1 MKVHVRTLD
10 PTRRRVAFSSDLGA
24 AEAGWLGD
32 LPEADR
38 DYHVEIAINER
49 LVWGTDIVATPP
61 AHPRIAQGPAG
72 ITLDATLE
80 SIRGRRRSHVA
91 ARAEPRTDRHRSTI
105 ATRGCAESPPPAW
118 GAAPLVDQ
126 DRAR

>member
-10 PTRRRVAFSSDLGA
+10 LARRRVAFSSDLGA
-24 AEAGWLGD
+24 AEVGWIGD

-61 AHPRIAQGPAG
+61 APPRIAQGPAG

-80 SIRGRRRSHVA
+80 SIEDDGA
-91 ARAEPRTDRHRSTI
+91 ATLRLGPSLVLIDTEGTA
-105 ATRGCAESPPPAW
+105 PPA
-118 GAAPLVDQ
+118 GTPVRVQVDEMMLA
-126 DRAR
+126 DTAI

>member
-10 PTRRRVAFSSDLGA
+10 PDRRRVAFSSDLGA
-24 AEAGWLGD
+24 AEVGWLGD
-32 LPEADR
+32 LPEADC

-61 AHPRIAQGPAG
+61 SPPRIAQGPAG

-80 SIRGRRRSHVA
+80 SIEDDGA
-91 ARAEPRTDRHRSTI
+91 ATLRLGPSLVLIDTEGTA
-105 ATRGCAESPPPAW
+105 PPA
-118 GAAPLVDQ
+118 GTPVRVQVGEMMLADTGI
-126 DRAR
+126 

>member
-61 AHPRIAQGPAG
+61 APPRIAQGPAG

-80 SIRGRRRSHVA
+80 SIEDDGA
-91 ARAEPRTDRHRSTI
+91 ATLRLGPSLVLIDTEGTA
-105 ATRGCAESPPPAW
+105 PPA
-118 GAAPLVDQ
+118 GTPVRVQVGEMMLADTGI
-126 DRAR
+126 

>member
-10 PTRRRVAFSSDLGA
+10 PARRRVAFSSDLGA

-32 LPEADR
+32 PPEADR

-61 AHPRIAQGPAG
+61 APPGIAQGPAG
-72 ITLDATLE
+72 ITLDGTLE
-80 SIRGRRRSHVA
+80 SIEDDGA
-91 ARAEPRTDRHRSTI
+91 ATLRLGPSLVLLDTEGTA
-105 ATRGCAESPPPAW
+105 PPA
-118 GAAPLVDQ
+118 GTPVRVQVGEMMLADTGI
-126 DRAR
+126 

>member
-10 PTRRRVAFSSDLGA
+10 PVKRRVAFSSDLGA

-32 LPEADR
+32 LPEAER

-61 AHPRIAQGPAG
+61 APPRIAQGPAG

-80 SIRGRRRSHVA
+80 SIEDDGA
-91 ARAEPRTDRHRSTI
+91 ATLRLGPSLVLIDTEGTA
-105 ATRGCAESPPPAW
+105 PPA
-118 GAAPLVDQ
+118 GTPVRVQVGEMMLADTGI
-126 DRAR
+126 

>member
-10 PTRRRVAFSSDLGA
+10 PASRRVAFSSDLGA

-49 LVWGTDIVATPP
+49 LVWGTDIVTTPP
-61 AHPRIAQGPAG
+61 APPRIAQGPAG

-80 SIRGRRRSHVA
+80 SIEDDGA
-91 ARAEPRTDRHRSTI
+91 ATLRLGPSLVLIDTEGTA
-105 ATRGCAESPPPAW
+105 PPA
-118 GAAPLVDQ
+118 GTPVRVQVGEMMLADTGI
-126 DRAR
+126 

>member
-61 AHPRIAQGPAG
+61 APPCIAQGPAG

-80 SIRGRRRSHVA
+80 SIEDDGA
-91 ARAEPRTDRHRSTI
+91 ATLRLGPSLVLIDTE
-105 ATRGCAESPPPAW
+105 
-118 GAAPLVDQ
+118 GAAPPAGTSVRVQVGEMMLADTGI
-126 DRAR
+126 